1 MMRWY
6 RLGLIGALLVMT
18 AAAVATFAERPA
30 QPENSDQMVFLP
42 IIARPQI
49 PVIKLFQVQPAAAD
63 PGQTVTLSWEV
74 EHADE
79 VTLIRFW
86 DFRPAQ
92 WWTDLPLVGSQEYTV
107 PDWERNPVYFTL
119 DAYDAASGVRVN
131 AGVSIQVICPDTW
144 FFNPAPSGCPTAP
157 IYSAAAEQSFE
168 GGYMIWLGVENRII
182 VLFTDNSNPKMANYT
197 DSWAGEPIC
206 NLGPPPTGKL
216 HPERGFGKIWCDFPA
231 VRDRLGWATEPETGY
246 ETILQ
251 RTTMVKYN
259 RTYLLAADDNV
270 WHLLPENSGWE
281 KIVTTP

>member
-1 MMRWY
+1 MRWY
-6 RLGLIGALLVMT
+6 RWGLIGGLLIMT
-18 AAAVATFAERPA
+18 AAAVATFAEKPA
-30 QPENSDQMVFLP
+30 QPENSDLTIFLP

-49 PVIKLFQVQPAAAD
+49 PVIRLFQVQPAAAD

-92 WWTDLPLVGSQEYTV
+92 WWTDLPLVGSQAYTI
-107 PDWERNPVYFTL
+107 PASERNSVHFML
-119 DAYDAASGVRVN
+119 DAYDSASDARVN
-131 AGVSIQVICPDTW
+131 AGVSVHVICPDTW

-157 IYSAAAEQSFE
+157 LYSTAAEQPFE
-168 GGYMIWLGVENRII
+168 GGYMIWVGVENRII
-182 VLFTDNSNPKMANYT
+182 VLFTDTGYPKMANYT

-206 NLGPPPTGKL
+206 NQGPPPAGKF
-216 HPERGFGKIWCDFPA
+216 HPTRGFGKIWCDFDA
-231 VRDRLGWATEPETGY
+231 VRGRLGWATELETGY

-259 RTYLLAADDNV
+259 HTYLRAADDNV
-270 WHLLPENSGWE
+270 WHLLPESSGWE

>member
-1 MMRWY
+1 MRWY

-119 DAYDAASGVRVN
+119 DAYDVLR
-131 AGVSIQVICPDTW
+131 PLLW
-144 FFNPAPSGCPTAP
+144 R
-157 IYSAAAEQSFE
+157 IYGSPSAAGGLSHPLAERLKPGDRHQHHHRQNIRQHI
-168 GGYMIWLGVENRII
+168 GNKLDGI
-182 VLFTDNSNPKMANYT
+182 VVPVACKRN
-197 DSWAGEPIC
+197 
-206 NLGPPPTGKL
+206 
-216 HPERGFGKIWCDFPA
+216 
-231 VRDRLGWATEPETGY
+231 
-246 ETILQ
+246 
-251 RTTMVKYN
+251 
-259 RTYLLAADDNV
+259 
-270 WHLLPENSGWE
+270 
-281 KIVTTP
+281 